1 MYKRQSNDSRDSWFA
16 GFDERNVAAIWV
28 GRDDNGKTSLYG
40 SSGAMAV
47 YLAFLK
53 ERPPI
58 SLRSTQV
65 NGVVKGFFDR
75 DTGVAKE
82 SDCSNVDALPALT
95 ATYRPVNNCGEPL
108 QWWQK
113 ILGQ

>member
-1 MYKRQSNDSRDSWFA
+1 MITAKPA
-16 GFDERNVAAIWV
+16 CMAAVAPWPCIC
-28 GRDDNGKTSLYG
+28 
-40 SSGAMAV
+40 
-47 YLAFLK
+47 LK

-58 SLRSTQV
+58 RFAFYPSEWRREGL
-65 NGVVKGFFDR
+65 FDR